1 MKIKYSIIVPVYN
14 CQYIIEKLTI
24 KIIKEIKLYS
34 YSFEIILV
42 DDNSQDKS
50 WDILKNL
57 RDRSKKIKIFKNK
70 KNIGQ
75 HLTVIKGLSRSKGEN
90 IFIID
95 GDLEDDPK
103 NFKKF
108 IKKKDNKTC
117 LFGLVSSDNNKGYI
131 SYFFWT
137 IFSYLTKI
145 NKNYRSTTFCLI
157 PRSSAMKLLKLK
169 NIGFIYAELYKLN
182 ENIEFVVYKKNKKSR
197 IKKGYNYL
205 KLILFGL
212 KILFIY
218 IFVKR

>member
-1 MKIKYSIIVPVYN
+1 MKIKFSIVVPVYN
-14 CQYIIEKLTI
+14 CQNTIEKLTI
-24 KIIKEIKLYS
+24 KIIKEILLYS

-75 HLTVIKGLSRSKGEN
+75 HLSIIKGLSRSKGEN
-90 IFIID
+90 IFIMD

-103 NFKKF
+103 NFTKF

-117 LFGLVSSDNNKGYI
+117 LFGLVPPRNNKGYM

-169 NIGFIYAELYKLN
+169 NIGFIYAELYRLN
-182 ENIEFVVYKKNKKSR
+182 EKIEFVVYKKNKKNQ
-197 IKKGYNYL
+197 IKTRYNNL
-205 KLILFGL
+205 KLILFSL